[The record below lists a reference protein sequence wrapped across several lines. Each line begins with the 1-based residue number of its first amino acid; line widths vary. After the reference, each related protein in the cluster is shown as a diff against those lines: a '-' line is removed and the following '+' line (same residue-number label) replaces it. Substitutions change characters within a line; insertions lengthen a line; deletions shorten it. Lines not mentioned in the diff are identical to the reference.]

1 MKITPIYTPL
11 PGEHVAGVEP
21 TLSPNVQT
29 HWNRRLNLY
38 TGRALSDAA
47 LTLEQDGRAGRLA
60 TRGQMA
66 SHGVVSGF
74 EVGLEHERDGTDGQ
88 ARHFYQIAAGMGIAA
103 SGEDVI
109 LRRTLR
115 VNVRDIQVCGPPAL
129 FPPYDTTSS
138 NGSTPHGS
146 ALVSADDED
155 GATTVDHQVGSWTL
169 GELIDYRATHVV
181 PPSAAALPRVGLLLL
196 QPVVSELIDRADA
209 SDPCEEDPENY
220 AFDDFQLVDGC
231 RLLWYVWPAEW
242 RALPPLDRQRRNVI
256 ANTIFEAEARL
267 GPEGLLPWERIGV
280 PIGVVGFN
288 RHWEP
293 LFVDRSA
300 VVRAGGRPP
309 RRSVILP
316 KLGNPFLWQAR
327 IQQFTEQ
334 TADDSLQASTPTQ
347 LARRFRFLPPAGV
360 LPRSAVDLDTRTS
373 DFLPSTYRV
382 DAAPIPLEQL
392 DAAMEE
398 SAPLA
403 RYDLFVPDDV
413 QVLVPVPQAWFE
425 PGLLRRETVSPA
437 FLETIDAL
445 VRRRG
450 KWLRRRL
457 EVRHRKAVIDRA
469 IGSLEETYPDR
480 DPDALDDHEA
490 ISDTTIDAT
499 DPQLAQPEEQFGTSA
514 DGVDLVSTVLQQLRE
529 YLVNETPLY
538 DDVSTAFLSPANP
551 IAVTLATS
559 PVSAV
564 QIEAASGNKVTYDA
578 VKHQLLFDP
587 RAEALTPEEA
597 AALKALSTDVAYNQA
612 LTALLTRFTSD
623 DTTLVFPTLLRGK
636 VTYDRTRRQLVY
648 TARPEP
654 MTPDEQQRLHA
665 LSPDRRWI
673 KAVDTLFTF
682 SHPNA
687 PVRIPLAHAPRVAT
701 RQHLAALT
709 NNKVLYDGVAHQLI
723 YTGRPAP
730 ISREMLL
737 ALTRLSSN
745 SEWVAAVKAMYTA
758 SLRPATPTN
767 AAALVSLPVA
777 RTVLFDVM
785 GGRVVYDDLTRQL
798 IFTGRPAAMTAEER
812 DALKQMKQGARFDT
826 AVDALFT
833 RSQQNEVAQLDRL
846 GLRNF
851 IAYLERKIGEAD
863 DKVDLSFTRVQ
874 TDIYRVRQLMLGTN
888 AATRLATSPV
898 LASIAQGD
906 SAVASHENIQAF
918 VSEMKQPPPGVGPLK
933 SQYEPPTIPP
943 PTVSSTGPV
952 TRTPTSMLG
961 LRAAASP
968 SMASARLVTSTVE
981 AQIVPAI
988 RQTTAEVFTAASL
1001 ATPVPMASAQATALP
1016 LAGAKTADV
1025 VGQTSLIGKALNF
1038 RTVTLA
1044 ERLEQPKAPEAKN
1057 AAVATKA
1064 GVISEVIGL
1073 AINTADLV
1081 IPGFN
1086 LYNNSATLV
1095 VDRYVMNQDRV
1106 QRVVPREMKY
1116 TIQEVAERG
1125 LVTEVLAGYHDL
1137 DPLDGDESAFFAMA
1151 VRALDHAV
1159 AILRVAEGRI
1169 QAYRT
1174 ALDRCRRALSDL
1186 EALRARVDARLGVIG
1201 GELSETRHD
1210 VAVSRALLAD
1220 ETARIAAINE
1230 RRQRILADHVPYLAF
1245 RRPRA
1250 ADLLAG
1256 VPTRHVDPAATE
1268 APIATC
1274 MAREVTVPRE
1284 LQQMANLLRDVP
1296 VRWLAYLSPMVDRL
1310 DRLDTLHQT
1319 LAFAKVRAEALQPA
1333 RMLAAAPT
1341 VPLMG
1346 VGLSIQQVFGAH
1358 QDVVALQRQTTAR
1371 LDLAEVV
1378 GQSWLNV
1385 AERARDLLSLG
1396 DLTDADHGRAD
1407 VSRAAA
1413 QEIEQIAHVA
1423 ACFYESVGAV
1433 LPALRLEWTEL
1444 LSQYDAPVSLRNLA
1458 SLPKWG
1464 TIELLD
1470 RREMQGMVDWL
1481 YGRVASDQPQAVAFM
1496 DDLVRLCILV
1506 ASHAPVNAIIA
1517 GNVQQNAPVQRGGRV
1532 DVAVDLARV
1541 HVGMQVFMYADT
1553 STGPTV
1559 VARGVVED
1567 LGAGKAATRVVDVA
1581 SPTVNVSPAT
1591 RVQFMEPAQAPITTP
1606 AARAASPATLLA
1618 GHLLV

>member
-21 TLSPNVQT
+21 TLSPNVQS

-74 EVGLEHERDGTDGQ
+74 EVGLEQEGDGDDGQ
-88 ARHFYQIAAGMGIAA
+88 ARHFYQIAAGMGVAA

-115 VNVRDIQVCGPPAL
+115 VNVRDLQVCGPPAL
-129 FPPYDTTSS
+129 FPPYDTTSP
-138 NGSTPHGS
+138 NGSSPHGS
-146 ALVSADDED
+146 ALADDED
-155 GATTVDHQVGSWTL
+155 GGASAVDHQVRGWTL
-169 GELIDYRATHVV
+169 GELIDYRAAHVV
-181 PPSAAALPRVGLLLL
+181 PPSAAALPRVGVLVL

-220 AFDDFQLVDGC
+220 AFEDFQLVDGC

-242 RALPPLDRQRRNVI
+242 RALPPLDHQRRNVI
-256 ANTIFEAEARL
+256 ANTIFDAEARL
-267 GPEGLLPWERIGV
+267 GREGLLPWERLGV
-280 PIGVVGFN
+280 PIGVVAFN

-293 LFVDRSA
+293 LFVDRCA

-334 TADDSLQASTPTQ
+334 AADDSLRVTTPKQ

-373 DFLPSTYRV
+373 AFLPSTYRV

-403 RYDLFVPDDV
+403 RYDLFVPDEI

-425 PGLLRRETVSPA
+425 PGLLRREVVSPA

-469 IGSLEETYPDR
+469 IGILEETYPDR
-480 DPDALDDHEA
+480 DPDALDEHEA
-490 ISDTTIDAT
+490 ISDTTIDLT
-499 DPQLAQPEEQFGTSA
+499 DPQLAQPEEQFGTSV
-514 DGVDLVSTVLQQLRE
+514 DGVDSVSTVLEQLRE

-538 DDVSTAFLSPANP
+538 DDVATAFLSPANP
-551 IAVTLATS
+551 IAVPLVT
-559 PVSAV
+559 SAV
-564 QIEAASGNKVTYDA
+564 TTAQVETASNNKVTYDA
-578 VKHQLLFDP
+578 VKHLLVFDP
-587 RAEALTPEEA
+587 HAEALTPDEE

-654 MTPDEQQRLHA
+654 MTLDEQRRLHE

-709 NNKVLYDGVAHQLI
+709 DGKVLYDGVAHQLI

-730 ISREMLL
+730 ISREMRL
-737 ALTRLSSN
+737 ALSRLSSN
-745 SEWVAAVKAMYTA
+745 SEWVAAVKALYLA

-767 AAALVSLPVA
+767 AAALASLPVA

-798 IFTGRPAAMTAEER
+798 IFTGRPAAMTVEER

-851 IAYLERKIGEAD
+851 ITYLERKIGEAD

-918 VSEMKQPPPGVGPLK
+918 VSEMKQAPPGVGPLK
-933 SQYEPPTIPP
+933 SEYEPPTIPP
-943 PTVSSTGPV
+943 PALSSTGPV
-952 TRTPTSMLG
+952 TRTPASMIG
-961 LRAAASP
+961 RAATTTLTT
-968 SMASARLVTSTVE
+968 SARLATSTVE

-988 RQTTAEVFTAASL
+988 KQTTAEVFTAASL
-1001 ATPVPMASAQATALP
+1001 ASPVSAASAAPAAALP
-1016 LAGAKTADV
+1016 VVGAKTADV
-1025 VGQTSLIGKALNF
+1025 VGQTSLIGRALNF

-1064 GVISEVIGL
+1064 GVMSEVISL

-1116 TIQEVAERG
+1116 TIQEVAERR

-1174 ALDRCRRALSDL
+1174 ALDRCRRALAEL

-1220 ETARIAAINE
+1220 ETARIRAINE

-1256 VPTRHVDPAATE
+1256 VPTRHIDPAATE
-1268 APIATC
+1268 APVATC

-1296 VRWLAYLSPMVDRL
+1296 VRWLAYLSPLVDRL
-1310 DRLDTLHQT
+1310 DRLDMLRQT

-1333 RMLAAAPT
+1333 RMIAAAASAPA
-1341 VPLMG
+1341 VG

-1358 QDVVALQRQTTAR
+1358 QDVVALQRQATAR
-1371 LDLAEVV
+1371 LDLAEVA
-1378 GQSWLNV
+1378 GQSWLHV

-1423 ACFYESVGAV
+1423 ACFYESVGDV
-1433 LPALRLEWTEL
+1433 LPSLRLEWTEL

-1496 DDLVRLCILV
+1496 NDLVRLCILV

-1517 GNVQQNAPVQRGGRV
+1517 GNVQQSAPVQRGGRV
-1532 DVAVDLARV
+1532 DVAVDLDRV

-1553 STGPTV
+1553 SSGPTV

-1567 LGAGKAATRVVDVA
+1567 LGGGKAATRVVDVA
-1581 SPTVNVSPAT
+1581 SPTVNVSPST
-1591 RVQFMEPAQAPITTP
+1591 RVQFMEPAQAPVTTP
-1606 AARAASPATLLA
+1606 APKAASPATLLA
-1618 GHLLV
+1618 KHLLA